1 MVLIYAIFLFVL
13 STSVLWFSGQ
23 EAKAIITLQNITLL
37 VAPLMALVFSC
48 SYMYNSKDFMALL
61 LTQPIKRSKV
71 FWSFYGAVA
80 ISLTLAIMLGFGL
93 TIIFFNFTKTGLV
106 LVYLT
111 LLLNLVFTGLGVWV
125 AISINDKAKGL
136 VAALLIWLF
145 LSLVYDG
152 LALLVLYAFQ
162 EYPLMTPVVV
172 ITACNPIDLT
182 RVSLLLQMDVSAL
195 MGFTGAVYKKYFN
208 TGLGS
213 LISFILLTLWASVPV
228 IISRKKFLVKD
239 F

>member
-1 MVLIYAIFLFVL
+1 
-13 STSVLWFSGQ
+13 
-23 EAKAIITLQNITLL
+23 
-37 VAPLMALVFSC
+37 
-48 SYMYNSKDFMALL
+48 
-61 LTQPIKRSKV
+61 
-71 FWSFYGAVA
+71 
-80 ISLTLAIMLGFGL
+80 
-93 TIIFFNFTKTGLV
+93 
-106 LVYLT
+106 
-111 LLLNLVFTGLGVWV
+111 LVFTGLGVWV

-136 VAALLIWLF
+136 GAALLIWLF